1 MRKIIFFL
9 ISVMTLL
16 CSAEQVLA
24 FEWKTYTSSKYIHG
38 LIAGNEV
45 VLASTEGGLLVVDPE
60 TGAYSKF
67 TNTEGLGDNRLLS
80 SAFAGE
86 WYYFGSEAGYL
97 TCFDYNNT
105 EFRQYPFFD
114 RDGDPLELN
123 YLFADSMVL
132 WISSNVG
139 LSLFDIERHDG
150 EIRET
155 YRRFGAIVQ
164 GTGVNCAVVINDTIW
179 VATSEGMAYAEKSDP
194 NLLDYTH
201 WTSITTEDQIDGL
214 ISDDFSF
221 LIPQD
226 QNLWAVADSLVYQII
241 RNSNGIEIGQTLS
254 FNCEVSAV
262 GKSQDSLYLG
272 CVDGGLYSYYDG
284 STATLSGPSVSGAI
298 TAILVDPKMGLIVGI
313 EDAGMFAQFGQAW
326 NGYDISGPA
335 ENLVVDAVEDF
346 AGRLVFA
353 HKDGKLSV
361 LDNNVWTT
369 VNIPSSN
376 ILDLE
381 VDDVGNIWVGT
392 FGQGAFKVDSNFA
405 VTQYDESN
413 STLIGNS
420 DPGGLDY
427 IVIQDMHLDTEGV
440 FWFACY
446 RGHVRR
452 PVSLYSRV
460 TDEWYFY
467 SYQDFNQE
475 AKIISIYSDG
485 DKLWAGFEDD
495 GIFVLEYDDD
505 PFSPTM
511 LPIEHLVYS
520 NSLLPSENVRVITA
534 DRNDTL
540 WIGTDVGVA
549 FFDTG
554 IDRFIRAILPVGI
567 GPQVNDIVFD
577 SRNNMWVAT
586 PSGLALSEA
595 SSNEFTS
602 FTTATSDIVSDNI
615 NALLFDSERRLWIC
629 TENGISRLSYD
640 IGAVTDDVSEVFAY
654 PNPFVLTSSGGRV
667 FFNYEGQVE
676 VEIYSLDGRRI
687 KTVMSNSGW
696 DGTNSDGEMV
706 ASGMYLFYIRDE
718 EGNSHTG
725 KVAVVRKL

>member
-1 MRKIIFFL
+1 MRRFIFLVIVAITVFPGGQL
-9 ISVMTLL
+9 F
-16 CSAEQVLA
+16 A
-24 FEWKTYTSSKYIHG
+24 FEWKTYTSSDYIRD
-38 LIAGNEV
+38 LIAGDQF
-45 VLASTEGGLLVVDPE
+45 VLAATEGGLLVVDPE
-60 TGAYSKF
+60 TGAYTKF

-80 SAFAGE
+80 VAFANG
-86 WYYFGSEAGYL
+86 WYFLGSEGGYL
-97 TCFDYNNT
+97 TRFDFDNT
-105 EFRQYPFFD
+105 LFRQYPFFD
-114 RDGDPLELN
+114 RDGDPLMLN
-123 YLFADSMVL
+123 HLFADSVIL

-164 GTGVNCAVVINDTIW
+164 GTGVNCAVVLNDTIW
-179 VATSEGMAYAEKSDP
+179 VATSEGLAYAEKTDP

-201 WTSITTEDQIDGL
+201 WTSITVEDQIDGL
-214 ISDDFSF
+214 IRDDFSF
-221 LIPQD
+221 LVVEN
-226 QNLWAVADSLVYQII
+226 QNLWAVADSLVFKIA
-241 RNSNGIEIGQTLS
+241 RNSNSIEIEQTLS

-262 GKSQDSLYLG
+262 TVSQDSLLLG
-272 CVDGGLYSYYDG
+272 CADGGLYSYNDG
-284 STATLSGPSVSGAI
+284 TVSALTGPSAGGAI
-298 TAILVDPKMGLIVGI
+298 TAILSDPEMSLIVGT
-313 EDAGMFAQFGQAW
+313 EKNGLFAGADQVW
-326 NGYDISGPA
+326 NNYDFSGPA

-346 AGRLVFA
+346 SGRLIFA

-361 LDNNVWTT
+361 LHNDAWTT
-369 VNIPSSN
+369 VNVPSSN

-381 VDDVGNIWVGT
+381 VDDVGNVWIGT

-405 VTQYDESN
+405 LTQYDENN
-413 STLIGNS
+413 SSLIGNS

-427 IVIQDMHLDTEGV
+427 IVIQEMHLDTEGV
-440 FWFACY
+440 LWFACY

-452 PVSLYSRV
+452 PVSLYSRIM
-460 TDEWYFY
+460 DEWYFY

-475 AKIISIYSDG
+475 AKIISVYSDG

-495 GIFVLEYDDD
+495 GIYVIEYGDD

-554 IDRFIRAILPVGI
+554 IDRFIRAILPIGI
-567 GPQVNDIVFD
+567 GPQVNDIAFD

-586 PSGLALSEA
+586 PTGLALSEA
-595 SSNEFTS
+595 SSTEFTS

-615 NALLFDSERRLWIC
+615 NALLFDSERRLWVC

-640 IGAVTDDVSEVFAY
+640 IGAVTDDVGQVFAY

-667 FFNYEGQVE
+667 FFNYEKQVE
-676 VEIYSLDGRRI
+676 VEIFSLDGRKV

-696 DGTNSDGEMV
+696 DGTNSNGEMV